1 MFGYAGRISS
11 PENRSVVFSNLESG
25 FVLGTVLGPLIGAFM
40 FRYTNNELPFI
51 LFGLIG
57 LFVAIQ
63 LNIRLRNSEGTEALA
78 KKPLRLSLQNPKVW
92 PFVLVSSFSSISQAI
107 IFQTMGFFIFDR
119 LGFNAQDSAV
129 YVSICFGVWS
139 VSVVV
144 TQSMINPLFKSLKTM
159 MLLGPQ

>member
-1 MFGYAGRISS
+1 
-11 PENRSVVFSNLESG
+11 
-25 FVLGTVLGPLIGAFM
+25 M

-57 LFVAIQ
+57 LLVAIQ
-63 LNIRLRNSEGTEALA
+63 LNIRLRNTQDTEALG
-78 KKPLRLSLQNPKVW
+78 KKPLRLSLQNPRVW

-144 TQSMINPLFKSLKTM
+144 TQSMINPFI
-159 MLLGPQ
+159 